1 MATAV
6 RLAVVYREVFIGRVM
21 YLRGLTAVLPPE
33 EEPPPLPPTTVAQ
46 SPRT

>member
-6 RLAVVYREVFIGRVM
+6 RLAVVYKEVFMGRVM
-21 YLRGLTAVLPPE
+21 YLRGLTAVLPP
-33 EEPPPLPPTTVAQ
+33 PVLPLLPTTVAQ